1 MINCIDQSKDYSNK
15 ELYQYL
21 SGVNIPNFVKEA
33 AIADLKHAGVLTK
46 TAFADQEN
54 RLFPIN
60 SKAKTYVSNAFFVN
74 KKAELEKLRGKAHVE
89 KTAEMLKIAAR
100 IHGIESEV
108 AEYNKIAEARLNAAP
123 KDKSIV
129 FKIKTADSVSEIDLF
144 TVKTAGDVT
153 RQAEGFIQ
161 NISRYP
167 FEWRRGISEQFVKA
181 AESFG
186 LDELPDL
193 ILKYAG
199 QFYPDLNHVKQE
211 LARRMT
217 KLSEENKA
225 RYQQLIDVVGG
236 TSSKEEFF
244 KLAECVYYTEKN
256 AGLYDKNYYGKILGD
271 PVDQIF
277 TLHFSKVASDTD
289 VIEMG
294 GEKFAAADLAGVP
307 ADIYHQ
313 AFGFELDPKSA
324 EAKDILPT
332 MPKADVALF
341 KQLSGISSI

>member
-21 SGVNIPNFVKEA
+21 SGVNIPSFVKEA
-33 AIADLKHAGVLTK
+33 AVSDLKYAGVLTK
-46 TAFADQEN
+46 SAFADQEN

-60 SKAKTYVSNAFFVN
+60 SKARVYVSNAFFIN
-74 KKAELEKLRGKAHVE
+74 KRAELEKLQGKVHVE
-89 KTAEMLKIAAR
+89 KTAEMLKLASR
-100 IHGIESEV
+100 IFGIEEEV
-108 AEYNKIAEARLNAAP
+108 AEYNKIASERLNAAP
-123 KDKSIV
+123 KDRSIV
-129 FKIKTADSVSEIDLF
+129 FRIKTAKELSEIDLF
-144 TVKTAGDVT
+144 AVKTAGDVT
-153 RQAEGFIQ
+153 RQAKGFVD
-161 NISRYP
+161 NINKYP
-167 FEWRRGISEQFVKA
+167 FEWRRGIAEQFVKA
-181 AESFG
+181 AEVFG

-217 KLSEENKA
+217 KLSEEGKV
-225 RYQQLIDVVGG
+225 RYQQLIDDVGN

-244 KLAECVYYTEKN
+244 KLAECCYYTEKS
-256 AGLYDKNYYGKILGD
+256 AGLYDKAFYNKIIGD

-307 ADIYHQ
+307 SDVYHQ

>member
-60 SKAKTYVSNAFFVN
+60 SKAKTYISNAFFVN
-74 KKAELEKLRGKAHVE
+74 KRAELEKVQGTAHVE
-89 KTAEMLKIAAR
+89 KIAEMLKAASR
-100 IHGIESEV
+100 IHDIEKEIE
-108 AEYNKIAEARLNAAP
+108 EYNKIAEERINATP
-123 KDKSIV
+123 KDRSIV
-129 FKIKTADSVSEIDLF
+129 FKIKTAGLVNEINLF
-144 TVKTAGDVT
+144 TVKTASDVAH
-153 RQAEGFIQ
+153 QAGKFVE
-161 NISRYP
+161 NINRFP
-167 FEWRRGISEQFVKA
+167 FEWRRGIADQFVKA
-181 AESFG
+181 AEAFEI
-186 LDELPDL
+186 DELPDL

-217 KLSEENKA
+217 KLSSEGRT
-225 RYQQLIDVVGG
+225 RYEQLIADVDN

-256 AGLYDKNYYGKILGD
+256 AGLYDKAYYSKILGD

-277 TLHFSKVASDTD
+277 TLHFSKVAADTD

-294 GEKFAAADLAGVP
+294 GEKFAAADLASVP

-341 KQLSGISSI
+341 KQLSGLSSI